1 MKQQDYKTLFGLV
14 SNAVITKR
22 TGDLR
27 KALADGMDPDSPN
40 LDDNRRT
47 LLFNYNLPPAVAKVL
62 LTAGANIAYP
72 DANRL
77 QPLHSTNPKVA
88 ALLLAAGADL
98 EAREPKDGL
107 TPLIAHAYRGD
118 AKMVKFLLDQGA
130 YVLARTTYGNDVI
143 GAAAFSATTS
153 NYMGGSKLIY
163 RLVERHIADGL
174 ISRRFKL
181 RGLQDIRA

>member
-1 MKQQDYKTLFGLV
+1 MKQQDYKTLFRLV
-14 SNAVITKR
+14 STFVSTKR
-22 TGDLR
+22 IGDLR
-27 KALADGMDPDSPN
+27 NALADGLDPDSPN
-40 LDDNRRT
+40 PADNRRT
-47 LLFNYNLPPAVAKVL
+47 VLFNYYLPLAVAKVL
-62 LTAGANIAYP
+62 LASGANASYT
-72 DANRL
+72 DSNNL
-77 QPLHSTNPKVA
+77 QPLHSANPKVA

-130 YVLARTTYGNDVI
+130 DVLARTTYGNDVI
-143 GAAAFSATTS
+143 GAAAISA
-153 NYMGGSKLIY
+153 NNPDGMGGSKLIY